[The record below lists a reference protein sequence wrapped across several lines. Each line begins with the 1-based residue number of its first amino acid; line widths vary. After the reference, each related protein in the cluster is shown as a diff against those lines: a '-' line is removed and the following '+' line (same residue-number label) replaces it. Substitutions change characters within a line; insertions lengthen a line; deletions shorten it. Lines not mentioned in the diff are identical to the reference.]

1 MQERFPV
8 TAYSHPMEIL
18 VPQVMV
24 NKEKEYELT
33 DILQEVENDVVASS
47 QDEEIAEAKF

>member
-8 TAYSHPMEIL
+8 TAFSHHMEVL
-18 VPQVMV
+18 VSQVMV
-24 NKEKEYELT
+24 NKDKDVELT

-47 QDEEIAEAKF
+47 QDEEVAEAKF